1 MHSILPLIVISG
13 GHIAIMFST
22 TSVGYVALSE
32 VAVIFEKNP
41 LKIMVLWVNVLAM
54 KSCSH
59 VCMFCACVHN
69 NTLDHLN

>member
-41 LKIMVLWVNVLAM
+41 LKIMVL
-54 KSCSH
+54 
-59 VCMFCACVHN
+59 
-69 NTLDHLN
+69 